1 MLQEHCSVVSV
12 LLLHSLGSFVLHLA
26 GSARCAIQATSLGL
40 PQLSLV
46 FVNQLC
52 WDVDPM
58 HASHRPVS
66 LHAEV
71 TVQQLTFK

>member
-1 MLQEHCSVVSV
+1 MLQEHCSVISV

-46 FVNQLC
+46 FVSQLY
-52 WDVDPM
+52 WDAGPM
-58 HASHRPVS
+58 RASHRPVS
-66 LHAEV
+66 LHREV
-71 TVQQLTFK
+71 TVQQLSFK